1 MRRLVGVIG
10 HVDHGKTTLVH
21 ALTGMQTDRLAE
33 ERARGISIAL
43 GFAYLET
50 PAGTID
56 LIDMPG
62 HERFVRT
69 MVAGAT
75 GLDAVLLV
83 VDAREGIKP
92 QTVEHLDIAGLL
104 GIRTAF
110 VAISKTDL
118 VSAAAAA
125 ARAAQVAAHLEG
137 SGLSVAGCVL
147 TSALSGAGVAEL
159 GAMLAGP
166 LPAGAPDPAAARTP
180 DFAGGRAPGQLSEPE
195 RGGGAGDDDGFAYL
209 PVDRA
214 FTIAGHGTVVT
225 GTLRRGALA
234 VTDDVVIAP
243 KGARVRLRGLQVHG
257 RRVQQA
263 RPGQRV
269 AANLRDVSPGD
280 VGRGTTLATPGALV
294 PATWLTVA
302 LRLVPGAPPIGNG
315 ARLML
320 LCATFEIAVRL
331 RLLDAEEALPG
342 AIFMAQLHAPQPICA
357 PARER
362 FILRS
367 VSPPR
372 TLGGGWVIDPAAVR
386 LRRHVPVVLDRLRG
400 LAEAAPAEL
409 VGREIRAAGEQGVQV
424 ARLAQLGGIAPAR
437 AIAVLGPDGLLLKDA
452 AVSKEARAPKDL
464 GVAIDRAAFA
474 RVQAQALAI
483 LRTAGASLTL
493 GALLAGMPATNA
505 AVLEAAVAVLVEAG
519 KLRRDGAAL
528 QAADPARDQAR
539 AAAAAQAERGLAEI
553 LRRAG
558 LSPPEP
564 QAIAPGPATRA
575 LVDRLVRQG
584 VLVRAPDPAQGREI
598 IFHYDAVTEAR
609 RVLAGHL
616 APPGLLVRE
625 AGAVLGI
632 SRKYSVPLLEYF
644 DAVKF
649 TRRVADRR
657 VLA

>member
-50 PAGTID
+50 AAGTID
-56 LIDMPG
+56 FIDMPG

-75 GLDAVLLV
+75 GVDAVLLV
-83 VDAREGIKP
+83 VDAREGIRP
-92 QTVEHLDIAGLL
+92 QTIEHLDIAALL
-104 GIRTAF
+104 DIRAAF
-110 VAISKTDL
+110 VAISKIDL
-118 VSAAAAA
+118 VTPDEAA
-125 ARAAQVAAHLEG
+125 ARAGEVAACVAA
-137 SGLSVAGCVL
+137 SGLAVAGCVRV
-147 TSALSGAGVAEL
+147 SAASGAGVGAL
-159 GAMLAGP
+159 AAMLAAS
-166 LPAGAPDPAAARTP
+166 LPEGASACRT
-180 DFAGGRAPGQLSEPE
+180 
-195 RGGGAGDDDGFAYL
+195 GDDDGFAYL
-209 PVDRA
+209 PIDRA

-234 VTDDVVIAP
+234 MSDEIAIAP
-243 KGARVRLRGLQVHG
+243 CGGRVRLRAMQVHG
-257 RRVQQA
+257 RRVLEA

-269 AANLRDVSPGD
+269 AVNLRDVSPAD
-280 VGRGTTLATPGALV
+280 VPRGTALATPGALV

-302 LRLVPGAPPIGNG
+302 WHLVPGAPPIANG
-315 ARLML
+315 ARLVL
-320 LCATFEIAVRL
+320 LCGTCERQVRL
-331 RLLDAEEALPG
+331 RLLDAEEAVPG
-342 AIFMAQLHAPQPICA
+342 GIFMAQLHAAQPICA

-362 FILRS
+362 FILRG

-372 TLGGGWVIDPAAVR
+372 TLGGGWVIDPCATR
-386 LRRHVPVVLDRLRG
+386 LRRHSPAVLDRLRA
-400 LAEAAPAEL
+400 LAGAAPPAIIA
-409 VGREIRAAGEQGVQV
+409 GEIAAAGEHGVPV
-424 ARLAQLGGIAPAR
+424 ARLGQIAGIAPAR
-437 AIAVLGPDGLLLKDA
+437 AVALLGSYALVLKDGGA
-452 AVSKEARAPKDL
+452 LKHG

-483 LRTAGASLTL
+483 LRADGAACSV
-493 GALLAGMPATNA
+493 GAVLARMPATNA
-505 AVLEAAVAVLVEAG
+505 AVLEAASAVLLEAG
-519 KLRRDGAAL
+519 KLRRAGAFL

-539 AAAAAQAERGLAEI
+539 AVAAEQAERGLAEI
-553 LRRAG
+553 LRLGG

-575 LVDRLVRQG
+575 LVDRLVRRG

-598 IFHYDAVTEAR
+598 IFHYDAVREAR
-609 RVLAGHL
+609 LLLARHL

-644 DAVKF
+644 DSVKF

>member
-10 HVDHGKTTLVH
+10 HVDHGKTALVH

-33 ERARGISIAL
+33 EQARGISIAL

-50 PAGTID
+50 PAGTVD

-104 GIRTAF
+104 GIRTVF
-110 VAISKTDL
+110 VAISKIDL
-118 VSAAAAA
+118 VSPEAAA
-125 ARAAQVAAHLEG
+125 ARAAQIASHLAG

-147 TSALSGAGVAEL
+147 TSAVSGAGVAEL
-159 GAMLAGP
+159 GAMLTGA
-166 LPAGAPDPAAARTP
+166 LPARAPNPAAAPTP
-180 DFAGGRAPGQLSEPE
+180 DFAAARAPGQLFGPA
-195 RGGGAGDDDGFAYL
+195 RAGDAGDDDGFAYL
-209 PVDRA
+209 PIDRA

-234 VTDDVVIAP
+234 ITDDVVIAP
-243 KGARVRLRGLQVHG
+243 EGARVRLRGLQVHG

-269 AANLRDVSPGD
+269 AANLRDVSPGE

-320 LCATFEIAVRL
+320 LCATFEIPVRL
-331 RLLDAEEALPG
+331 RVLDAEEAVPG
-342 AIFMAQLHAPQPICA
+342 PIFMAQLHAPQPICA

-362 FILRS
+362 FILRAA
-367 VSPPR
+367 SPPR

-386 LRRHVPVVLDRLRG
+386 LRRHVPAVLDRLRG
-400 LAEAAPAEL
+400 LAEAAPATL
-409 VGREIRAAGEQGVQV
+409 VDREIRTAGEQGVRI

-437 AIAVLGPDGLLLKDA
+437 AIAVLGPDALLLKDA
-452 AVSKEARAPKDL
+452 GASKDF
-464 GVAIDRAAFA
+464 GVAIDLAAFA

-483 LRTAGASLTL
+483 LRAADASLTL

-528 QAADPARDQAR
+528 QAIDPARDQAR

-564 QAIAPGPATRA
+564 QVIAPGPATRA